1 MTGGVKFRAYPGSM
15 TTGIDAHYYL
25 AKDLDRAIAF
35 YRDALG
41 LEVVTNFGGGV
52 EFVLAHATAV
62 GVAARPSGGGEPG
75 GGVMFAV
82 PDVEA
87 ALERVRAGGGT
98 TLSGVMDYPT
108 CVTVW
113 CNDTEGNNF

>member
-1 MTGGVKFRAYPGSM
+1 MIN
-15 TTGIDAHYYL
+15 GIDAHYYL
-25 AKDLDRAIAF
+25 AKDFERALAF

-41 LEVVTNFGGGV
+41 LEVVTNFGSGV
-52 EFVLAHATAV
+52 EFVLADDTAF
-62 GVAARPSGGGEPG
+62 GLASMPNGEWHPG
-75 GGVMFAV
+75 GGVMFSV

-98 TLSGVMDYPT
+98 ALSGTMDYPT

-113 CNDTEGNNF
+113 CNDTEGNNFALHHLKARE

>member
-1 MTGGVKFRAYPGSM
+1 MIN
-15 TTGIDAHYYL
+15 GIDAHYYL
-25 AKDLDRAIAF
+25 AKDFDRALAF

-41 LEVVTNFGGGV
+41 LEVVTNFGSGV
-52 EFVLAHATAV
+52 EFVLPDDTAF
-62 GVAARPSGGGEPG
+62 GLAAMPNGEWHPG
-75 GGVMFAV
+75 GGVMFSV

-87 ALERVRAGGGT
+87 ALERVRSGGGT

-113 CNDTEGNNF
+113 CNDTEGNNFALHHLKPKE